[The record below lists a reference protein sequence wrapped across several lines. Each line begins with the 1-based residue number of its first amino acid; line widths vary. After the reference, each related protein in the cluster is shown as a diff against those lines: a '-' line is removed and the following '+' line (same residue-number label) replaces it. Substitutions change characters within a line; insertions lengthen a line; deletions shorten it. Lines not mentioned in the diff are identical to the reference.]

1 MNGAMASIVTRW
13 GTLYKTSYYTCNFT
27 PEPHHLFTL
36 RLYFPGMASG
46 LKQTITVSPAKKGI
60 LTHGRGVL
68 VYLAQNLT
76 KSPYLDVFAPSRI
89 STIIAAAFIKYTDR
103 VEQSFDCLKS
113 GQIPEKIPE
122 PIFDYIINPSILE
135 WCCNLNNSDKAEN
148 HIIVQIDILSAES
161 GVLLVS
167 IIINREIS
175 WHTEGFNYPC
185 ELIIDPLEK
194 IVIDLYY

>member
-1 MNGAMASIVTRW
+1 
-13 GTLYKTSYYTCNFT
+13 
-27 PEPHHLFTL
+27 
-36 RLYFPGMASG
+36 MASG
-46 LKQTITVSPAKKGI
+46 IKQTITVSPAKKGI
-60 LTHGRGVL
+60 LTRGRGVL

-76 KSPYLDVFAPSRI
+76 KSHYLDVFAPSRI

-103 VEQSFDCLKS
+103 VEQSFECLIP

-122 PIFDYIINPSILE
+122 PAFDYIINPSILT
-135 WCCNLNNSDKAEN
+135 WRCNLNNSDKAEN

-161 GVLLVS
+161 EVLLVC

-175 WHTEGFNYPC
+175 WHTEGFNYPS

-194 IVIDLYY
+194 IVMDLYC